1 MDGIFNA
8 SAVRASDGAILQ
20 LDELAQVLAYDG
32 SNNLT
37 SITVT
42 TGGAT
47 YIQTLTY
54 TGSNL
59 TGISVWVKQ

>member
-42 TGGAT
+42 AGGTT